1 MRISLFKAMR
11 KLLFVV
17 TFFLGALSGQAQE
30 KVMNVQKAD
39 GTTAQ
44 VRVAELKQISFL
56 TVDEGG
62 QGLQVKTSG
71 GETAT
76 VLFETNPV
84 VTVTSGRLTIKPDT
98 GTSLQFEISEI
109 EEILFNTTTGISEM
123 KGFACVL
130 QDGGV
135 LLRGI
140 PDGVKPLVYSI
151 DGRNVAIPSS
161 SGGELRLNR
170 ATLGDGI
177 FIVKVGTFVSKIR
190 F

>member
-1 MRISLFKAMR
+1 MR

-17 TFFLGALSGQAQE
+17 TFFLGALSVQAQE

-56 TVDEGG
+56 IVDEGG

-109 EEILFNTTTGISEM
+109 EEILFNTATGISEM

-177 FIVKVGTFVSKIR
+177 FIVKIGTFVSKIR